1 MSQATAYEQ
10 LMLELVNSARAK
22 AGVQPLAFNGS
33 LNKSADA
40 HTNWMIASDTFS
52 HTGVSGSTPTAR
64 MKSAGY
70 IFSGSW
76 SSAENIAWASTRG
89 PSGYQDEVQLLH
101 TNLMNSPGH
110 KANILN
116 GTFREIGIGF
126 NTGDYRGWNGAF
138 VTENFARSGTKAFLT
153 GVTMDDKDG
162 DRFYDVG
169 EALGSVTVIAVS
181 STGARYTTA
190 SGSAGGYSL
199 ALAAGTYKITYS
211 GGGLVPVTKQVTI
224 GASNVKLDLIDPAMI
239 KTVTG
244 TTAANILY
252 GSSGVD
258 LIKAGAGNDKLY
270 GRSGNDT
277 LRGDTG
283 NDTLHGESGRDRL
296 DGGAGNDFLIGGADA
311 DVFQFAG
318 RWGSDRISGFQDGI
332 DRIDLRGNS
341 LNFGALSITQVN
353 ADSDGRA
360 DDVIVKAN
368 GQSIALLNIQKAVM
382 GVTDFLF

>member
-22 AGVQPLAFNGS
+22 VGAQPLAFNGS
-33 LNKSADA
+33 LNKSADS

-52 HTGVSGSTPTAR
+52 HTGANGSSPTAR

-70 IFSGSW
+70 VFSGSW

-89 PSGYQDEVQLLH
+89 PAGYQDEVQLLH
-101 TNLMNSPGH
+101 TNLMSSPGH

-138 VTENFARSGTKAFLT
+138 VTENFTRSGTKAFLT

-169 EALGSVTVIAVS
+169 EALGSVTVTAVS
-181 STGARYTTA
+181 STGARYTTT
-190 SGSAGGYSL
+190 SGTAGGYSL
-199 ALAAGTYKITYS
+199 ALAAGTYKVTYS
-211 GGGLVPVTKQVTI
+211 GGGIVPVAKQVTI
-224 GASNVKLDLIDPAMI
+224 GPSNVKLDLIDPAMI
-239 KTVTG
+239 KTITG
-244 TTAANILY
+244 TTGANTLY

-258 LIKAGAGNDKLY
+258 LIKAGAGADRLY
-270 GRSGNDT
+270 GRAGNDT

-283 NDTLHGESGRDRL
+283 NDSLHGEGGRDTL
-296 DGGAGNDFLIGGADA
+296 DGGAGNDLLSGGADA
-311 DVFQFAG
+311 DVFRFTG
-318 RWGSDRISGFQDGI
+318 KWGSDKVADFQDGI
-332 DRIDLRGNS
+332 DRIDLRGSS
-341 LNFGALSITQVN
+341 LDFRALSITQIN
-353 ADSDGRA
+353 ADSDGRV
-360 DDVIVKAN
+360 DDVIIKAN
-368 GQSIALLNIQKAVM
+368 GQSITLLNMQKTMLGAA
-382 GVTDFLF
+382 DFLF